1 MDDSL
6 NPQCSCSVGTQQCP
20 ADAFYPPVKEKK
32 VSTVSLIDIT
42 KIKTALTATS
52 DLWYKWHIFIESQ
65 ISSGDILIDLT
76 SRNVSQW
83 LLKTRPEF
91 FKRRYGGFEFGV
103 RSPLADLDVDYLQD
117 IFSTLDKA
125 TNLGESRLNFLEKEI
140 LFGRIG
146 LDKNIIATFITLHKT
161 IFRNRAKEL
170 WEKQFWQCP
179 SLVQ

>member
-1 MDDSL
+1 M
-6 NPQCSCSVGTQQCP
+6 
-20 ADAFYPPVKEKK
+20 
-32 VSTVSLIDIT
+32 
-42 KIKTALTATS
+42 
-52 DLWYKWHIFIESQ
+52 
-65 ISSGDILIDLT
+65 
-76 SRNVSQW
+76 
-83 LLKTRPEF
+83 
-91 FKRRYGGFEFGV
+91 

-170 WEKQFWQCP
+170 
-179 SLVQ
+179 